1 MQRKL
6 KKIVDFAETK
16 KERIIVYSNDYED
29 DKCLVGE
36 ISDGEIKIFFETE
49 NEQYNKDIGAKKNPK
64 DKLQCAFYWILCNL
78 TYIIWLITND
88 ALFSSIESRQTKVIL
103 FTILSLTWFFI
114 FSVLINENKYA
125 NNFRISI
132 MIFMILDNVFIQMG
146 KNIFIFIISILCVL
160 LAVGVILD
168 AFITIVTTSMM
179 LYNIKKASVTEKSK
193 HSAEHMMCNY
203 IEKYQT
209 YAKNVKD
216 LKKCSRFSTDCGG
229 FYGDRILEEN
239 LSIMISNSL
248 LVLFLTKVLNV
259 LNTTKFLK
267 PDDIPQVI
275 DITAIFMGAFLV
287 IWLLIDIF
295 SLMICNLLV
304 LSSQFIT
311 TLPKKKI
318 KYKDLKMAQLLSKE
332 FIEWQYPDD
341 IEPKKKT
348 K

>member
-1 MQRKL
+1 MRRKL
-6 KKIVDFAETK
+6 KKTVDFAETK
-16 KERIIVYSNDYED
+16 KERIIVYSNNDED

-36 ISDGEIKIFFETE
+36 NSNGEIKIFFKTE
-49 NEQYNKDIGAKKNPK
+49 NEQYNKDIGRSKN
-64 DKLQCAFYWILCNL
+64 LREELLCAFYWILCNL
-78 TYIIWLITND
+78 MYIIWLITND
-88 ALFSSIESRQTKVIL
+88 ALFSSIESIQTKVIL
-103 FTILSLTWFFI
+103 FTILTLTWFFI

-132 MIFMILDNVFIQMG
+132 MIFIILDNVFIQLG
-146 KNIFIFIISILCVL
+146 KNIFIFIISILCML
-160 LAVGVILD
+160 LVVGVILD
-168 AFITIVTTSMM
+168 VFMTIVTTSSI
-179 LYNIKKASVTEKSK
+179 LYNIKKASVAEKSK

-216 LKKCSRFSTDCGG
+216 LKRCSRFSTECGG

-239 LSIMISNSL
+239 LSIMISSSL
-248 LVLFLTKVLNV
+248 IVLFLTKVLNV
-259 LNTTKFLK
+259 LSSTKLLK
-267 PDDIPQVI
+267 PNDIPQAI
-275 DITAIFMGAFLV
+275 DITAILMGAFLV
-287 IWLLIDIF
+287 IWLLIDFF
-295 SLMICNLLV
+295 SLMLCNLLV
-304 LSSQFIT
+304 LLSQFIT

-348 K
+348 E